1 MRDFPPNLVI
11 RERYKN
17 RHVATTKLRTL
28 PTTADSTSAAFV
40 LPTNSHILTSEV
52 VNQRMTT
59 ESASRLSS
67 VIAD

>member
-28 PTTADSTSAAFV
+28 PTTGDSTSAACV
-40 LPTNSHILTSEV
+40 LQTNPHNLTCEFA
-52 VNQRMTT
+52 NQRMTT
-59 ESASRLSS
+59 ESASRFSS